1 MVKRAGPPMYQQIAD
16 DLRAQIVG
24 GAYQPG
30 QQLPSESALRDQWQ
44 VSERTIRVAI
54 DQLRAEGLV
63 TSRHGLGHFV
73 RQQPVP
79 RRMSSDIDAGSG
91 FHTTVQRQGLRQA
104 NVTTVRRE
112 PASADVAEWLGIAVG
127 DEVVIRDRIIRTEGE
142 LPAGLATSYFPLFV
156 VEAAPQLEDPT
167 VPGLPVHLR
176 QAFGPTYSRDVVNT
190 RMPTPTEQQRLVLEP
205 GTPVLTIKGG
215 TYDQQRRPLHFIDKI
230 SAAGRIEYQYTF
242 GAVPQDD
249 EGLN

>member
-24 GAYQPG
+24 GGYQPG

-79 RRMSSDIDAGSG
+79 RRMSSDIDEGSG
-91 FHTTVQRQGLRQA
+91 FHTTVARQGLTAA

-112 PASADVAEWLGIAVG
+112 PASAEVAQWLDIPEG
-127 DEVVIRDRIIRTEGE
+127 EQVVIRDRVIRTEGKP
-142 LPAGLATSYFPLFV
+142 PAGLATSYFPLFV
-156 VEAAPQLEDPT
+156 VDAAPQLADPM

-176 QAFGPTYSRDVVNT
+176 AAFGPTFSRDVVNA
-190 RMPTPTEQQRLVLEP
+190 RMPTPDEQQRLQLEP
-205 GTPVLTIKGG
+205 GTPVLVIKGG

-230 SAAGRIEYQYTF
+230 SAAGRIEYQYSY
-242 GAVPQDD
+242 GDMPID
-249 EGLN
+249 